1 MTSANQ
7 NGAHQDEDFKEK
19 GDKIGHHYS
28 RFWSQPSA
36 VADVEAYLRKYQHHQ
51 YSPTHER
58 PEKWI
63 RGSSHFQRDNLNQ
76 EEILVENEYAVILG
90 NRSSFDTSQYP
101 NEPGRAGMSFIHV
114 LGLSKQ
120 QIFNGVSLTRD
131 NCGVIDDIISL
142 FESSWGRGDPNNPFR
157 LKVIEHQ
164 RGTIQNHEAIAAKG
178 HYAHLHHAARS
189 LEPEH
194 FNYGL
199 HLWPEQSV
207 GHLHIHIVARPWE
220 MRQYSTFA
228 HDAKTVDA
236 REVRAFTMKNGPGYY
251 GPAYKKALR
260 AETEAQ
266 KAYEEVQQARYQSSH
281 HPS

>member
-1 MTSANQ
+1 MTSENQ
-7 NGAHQDEDFKEK
+7 NRAHQDEDFKNK
-19 GDKIGHHYS
+19 WSKIEDHYS

-36 VADVEAYLRKYQHHQ
+36 VADVEAYLRQYQHHEYDQ
-51 YSPTHER
+51 A
-58 PEKWI
+58 PEKWVKEH
-63 RGSSHFQRDNLNQ
+63 SHFQENRLNRA
-76 EEILVENEYAVILG
+76 EILTQNDRAVILG

-114 LGLSKQ
+114 LGLSTQ
-120 QIFNGVSLTRD
+120 QVFNGVSLTRD

-142 FESSWGRGDPNNPFR
+142 FESSWGRGNPNNPFR
-157 LKVIEHQ
+157 LKVIEYQ

-178 HYAHLHHAARS
+178 HYAHLYHAARS

-207 GHLHIHIVARPWE
+207 GHLHIHIVARPCE

-236 REVRAFTMKNGPGYY
+236 REVRAFIMKDGPRYY
-251 GPAYKKALR
+251 GPAYEEALR
-260 AETEAQ
+260 PEKEAQ
-266 KAYEEVQQARYQSSH
+266 KAYEEAQQALYQGSQ